1 MSENLKNQVVEH
13 TNEMILFKKE
23 IESQEKTFDTFF
35 LKYPNGNVFVNCQLS
50 NEVKAKLLVSKCKF
64 PMVITLT
71 CKEIYDEEG
80 NVTFENDYFLKDDT
94 FVNKYGENQT
104 RKVCVITD
112 YRKVENYT
120 FAGMTLDELFD
131 NLVEASK

>member
-1 MSENLKNQVVEH
+1 MSENLKSQVVEH

-35 LKYPNGNVFVNCQLS
+35 LKYPKGNVFVNCQLS

-64 PMVITLT
+64 PMLITLT

-80 NVTFENDYFLKDDT
+80 NVSFENDYFLKDDT
-94 FVNKYGENQT
+94 FTNKYGETQT

-131 NLVEASK
+131 NLIEASK